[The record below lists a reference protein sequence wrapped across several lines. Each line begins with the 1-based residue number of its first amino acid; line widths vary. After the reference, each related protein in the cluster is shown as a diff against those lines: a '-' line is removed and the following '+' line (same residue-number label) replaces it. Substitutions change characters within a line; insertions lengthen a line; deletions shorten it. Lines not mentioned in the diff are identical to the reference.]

1 MTIPRWPV
9 GPKLTPKVILEGT
22 RLTHKTDLAFALN
35 DFPRFIGPR
44 RYRYHAPLVSA
55 EWGAF
60 TPYPWGRG
68 IIDYEAAQRDV
79 AIETYET
86 WARLF
91 ELHRYYSW
99 VVDRFHLSTLAF
111 QRLQHGI
118 DEDFGWLEARLEP
131 LGFHLVLCTRRVET
145 FASARAERLIVSG
158 KPDQYDD
165 LSVFVREQDS
175 LRELAAA
182 SRLPVLE
189 LDLSEGDLDRAC
201 TAIADWMTST
211 GGLWAPGFE
220 TLPHRHGPGHPG

>member
-1 MTIPRWPV
+1 VTGSSPATTPRWAP
-9 GPKLTPKVILEGT
+9 GPKLTPKVLLEGT

-35 DFPRFIGPR
+35 DHEPFIGPR

-68 IIDYEAAQRDV
+68 IIDFDV
-79 AIETYET
+79 AERDLAMETYAT

-99 VVDRFHLSTLAF
+99 VVDRFHLSTQVW
-111 QRLQHGI
+111 QRIHRSR
-118 DEDFGWLEARLEP
+118 DEDFGWLEERLLP
-131 LGFHLVLCTRRVET
+131 LGFHVVLCTRRPET
-145 FASARAERLIVSG
+145 FEAARAERLLVSG
-158 KPDQYDD
+158 NPAQYDD
-165 LSVFVREQDS
+165 LAVFLREQDV

-189 LDLSEGDLDRAC
+189 LDMSDGDIEAAC
-201 TAIADWMTST
+201 AAVSDWMTVT
-211 GGLWAPGFE
+211 GGLWAPG
-220 TLPHRHGPGHPG
+220 PDG

>member
-1 MTIPRWPV
+1 MTAGVTVRRWEP

-35 DFPRFIGPR
+35 DYAPFIGPR
-44 RYRYHAPLVSA
+44 QYRYHAPLVSA

-68 IIDYEAAQRDV
+68 LIDYDAPQRDL
-79 AIETYET
+79 AIETYAT

-99 VVDRFHLSTLAF
+99 VVDRFHLSTVAW
-111 QRLQHGI
+111 QRIHRGV
-118 DEDFGWLEARLEP
+118 DEDYGWLEERLEP
-131 LGFHLVLCTRRVET
+131 LGFHIVLCTRRPET
-145 FASARAERLIVSG
+145 FEEARAERLKVSG

-165 LSVFVREQDS
+165 LSVFLDEQDVV
-175 LRELAAA
+175 RELAAA

-189 LDLSEGDLDRAC
+189 LDLSDGDLEAAC
-201 TAIADWMTST
+201 ASVAAWMTAT
-211 GGLWAPGFE
+211 GGLWAPGA
-220 TLPHRHGPGHPG
+220 GVD